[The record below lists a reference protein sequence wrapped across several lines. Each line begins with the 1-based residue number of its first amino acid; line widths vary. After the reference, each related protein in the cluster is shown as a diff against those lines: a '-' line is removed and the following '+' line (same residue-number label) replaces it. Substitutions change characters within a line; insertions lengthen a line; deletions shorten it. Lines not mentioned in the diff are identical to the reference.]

1 MRAVDVEIGRELHEL
16 AEGKLSFEDIR
27 ARGRNEKDITHH
39 RCSGRPGTV
48 GKAGEAMSILESK
61 ADPSASRR
69 ILLATGL
76 GAIFGFQSWRLAE
89 YGFAVSIPSY
99 GLAWVLLS
107 HVFLGLSVGATAGF
121 TRWWKRGLLLG
132 LVFSIPSAFGA
143 LALGLKWVPY
153 GVAAITGGL
162 VVGLLIAL
170 IADAL
175 FPRTRISTDQP
186 SPVWGRL
193 LGTANAKSEKCS
205 ASATRQRLAE
215 EKTCLEHLDAE
226 RAYRGD
232 SGFGKTTE
240 DRIVWSELLDLE
252 LQDID
257 EQVSRICQAA
267 ADASGHRSRKSNN
280 SSKSRSK

>member
-1 MRAVDVEIGRELHEL
+1 MYP
-16 AEGKLSFEDIR
+16 IR
-27 ARGRNEKDITHH
+27 LKQ
-39 RCSGRPGTV
+39 PKV
-48 GKAGEAMSILESK
+48 GKAGEAMPILGSK
-61 ADPSASRR
+61 ADQSAIRR

-76 GAIFGFQSWRLAE
+76 GAIFGFQNWWLAE
-89 YGFAVSIPSY
+89 YGFAVSLPWC
-99 GLAWVLLS
+99 GPAWILLS
-107 HVFLGLSVGATAGF
+107 HVSLGFSVGATAGS
-121 TRWWKRGLLLG
+121 TCWWKRGFVLG

-143 LALGLKWVPY
+143 LALGLRWAPY

-175 FPRTRISTDQP
+175 FPRTRTSTDQH
-186 SPVWGRL
+186 SPVSGRL
-193 LGTANAKSEKCS
+193 LGTGKAKPEKCR
-205 ASATRQRLAE
+205 ASTTWQRLAE

-240 DRIVWSELLDLE
+240 DRIVWGELLDLE

-267 ADASGHRSRKSNN
+267 GDASGRRSRMSNN
-280 SSKSRSK
+280 GPKSSSK